1 MNFEEPDC
9 RACRNVTQ
17 QYWQLEGAECVE
29 KERSINVII
38 SLVLAVSIKTIVRG
52 NTVIFRSVGGAV
64 GFVQELYNLRSV
76 RWSAR
81 IGFPNKGTSKKC
93 DEAV

>member
-38 SLVLAVSIKTIVRG
+38 SLVLAVSIKTIVR
-52 NTVIFRSVGGAV
+52 VGAAGC
-64 GFVQELYNLRSV
+64 VQELYNPRSV

-81 IGFPNKGTSKKC
+81 IGFPNKGTTKKC

>member
-38 SLVLAVSIKTIVRG
+38 SLVLAVSIKTIVR
-52 NTVIFRSVGGAV
+52 VGAAGC
-64 GFVQELYNLRSV
+64 VQELYHPRSV
-76 RWSAR
+76 R
-81 IGFPNKGTSKKC
+81 IGFPNKSTSKKC